1 MSSVV
6 STSTSNASDELPP
19 FPVRRFT
26 VEEYFEL
33 GRMDFF
39 GDDDKVELLQGY
51 IVPKMVKYPPHERVL
66 YRLVQF
72 LQTIVPPGWFIRLQG
87 VLQTAD
93 SAPEP
98 DISLTRGT
106 ADDYPESHPRGK
118 DVALVIEVADSSI
131 KRDRRKIEVY
141 GNEGVP
147 VYWIVNI
154 REQCFEIYEQPRA
167 GIDGKLAYTSRRVV
181 AGNEA
186 IALLVDGRVIAN
198 VQPSQFLLADF
209 SPTEPT

>member
-6 STSTSNASDELPP
+6 STSTSNPNDELPP

-26 VEEYFEL
+26 IEEYFEL

-51 IVPKMVKYPPHERVL
+51 IVPKMVKYPLHEKVL
-66 YRLVQF
+66 YRLFQF
-72 LQTIVPPGWFIRLQG
+72 LQTIVPPGWFLRLQG
-87 VLQTAD
+87 VLQTED

-98 DISLTRGT
+98 DISITRGT
-106 ADDYPESHPRGK
+106 ADDYPDSHPRGK

-154 REQCFEIYEQPRA
+154 REQIFEIYEEPRP
-167 GIDGKLAYTSRRVV
+167 GITGKLEYISRRVV
-181 AGNEA
+181 AGNET
-186 IALLVDGRVIAN
+186 IPLIVDGQVIAN
-198 VQPSQFLLADF
+198 LQPTQFLLAVAT
-209 SPTEPT
+209 PTDPT